1 MNAMQLPKFQ
11 RRNKNM
17 TDKNLR
23 MQICRLLIK
32 YDLYLLINEDA
43 KKVRFVTKNTR
54 DETLSSL
61 ILKGY
66 LLKAGIIKP
75 EDDELDYAIMYIY
88 DNILLKSNTFIEIS
102 MNEDDIPFYNSLYVI
117 MRCRGCM
124 SDNQI
129 SEAINNISI

>member
-1 MNAMQLPKFQ
+1 MQLPKFQ

-61 ILKGY
+61 ILKAS

-88 DNILLKSNTFIEIS
+88 DNILLKSNTLIEIS
-102 MNEDDIPFYNSLYVI
+102 INEDDIPFYSGLSVI
-117 MRCRGCM
+117 MKCRSCM

>member
-1 MNAMQLPKFQ
+1 
-11 RRNKNM
+11 M
-17 TDKNLR
+17 TDKKVKI
-23 MQICRLLIK
+23 QFCRLLIK
-32 YDLYLLINEDA
+32 YDLYLVIEEDV
-43 KKVRFVTKNTR
+43 KKVRIGTKDARNKI
-54 DETLSSL
+54 LSSL

-88 DNILLKSNTFIEIS
+88 DNKLYDWRTFITLS
-102 MNEDDIPFYNSLYVI
+102 MNEDDISFYKSLYAI
-117 MRCRGCM
+117 IEHKNCM

>member
-1 MNAMQLPKFQ
+1 
-11 RRNKNM
+11 M

-88 DNILLKSNTFIEIS
+88 DNKLYDWRTFITLS
-102 MNEDDIPFYNSLYVI
+102 MNEDDISFYKSLYAI
-117 MRCRGCM
+117 IEHKNCM